1 MSKHVL
7 ILGGGLAGLSCAYEM
22 AKAGIRVT
30 VLEREPVVGGMAN
43 SFEEGDRAT
52 AGEEDSDYWCFD
64 YGPHRFHTKE
74 KELLKH
80 VQEVLGDNKVW
91 ANRLSRI
98 VLFGKFFDYPLQAK
112 NILKSLNPFTIL
124 ACMLDYSWVRFLE
137 VTRIRRLKDRN
148 FAEWVTRR
156 FGKRLA
162 RIFFVQYTEKAWKM
176 PATEISADWA
186 SQRITLL
193 NLRDTIVKT
202 LRRPGK
208 GNTPRT
214 LVTEFVYPK
223 LGGIGELAR
232 GYKRKIEEMG
242 GTVLTD
248 SPAIKVHVKDGLVE
262 KIEYQQNTERLF
274 MTADEYIS
282 TIPVTAMAKSVVPAP
297 PDEVKQAIRSL
308 DYVAIVF
315 VYLKI
320 NKPQVSPDNWVYLP
334 EKHLTVHRIS
344 EFKNFSPYCAPK
356 NKTMICA
363 EITCRVGDEIWKAD
377 IDTLREIAIK
387 DLSSVNLIKEEE
399 VIDAF
404 TRRVPFAYPVYDLH
418 YTGHLQKIMK
428 FVHGITNLR
437 SGGRQGLFR
446 YNNMDQ
452 SIEMGRLMAQSMR
465 EGGGHLH
472 EQVATGDEIFET
484 SADHEVVDEFGQV
497 NGDTKKAKGS

>member
-162 RIFFVQYTEKAWKM
+162 RIFFVQYTEQGLEDGPGDRDLRQTGRA
-176 PATEISADWA
+176 
-186 SQRITLL
+186 QRITLL
-193 NLRDTIVKT
+193 NLLRHRSKKT

-208 GNTPRT
+208 AGDTPRT
-214 LVTEFVYPK
+214 LVTE
-223 LGGIGELAR
+223 LRLSQAR
-232 GYKRKIEEMG
+232 RHRRARARLQARKIEEMG
-242 GTVLTD
+242 GTV
-248 SPAIKVHVKDGLVE
+248 
-262 KIEYQQNTERLF
+262 R
-274 MTADEYIS
+274 
-282 TIPVTAMAKSVVPAP
+282 
-297 PDEVKQAIRSL
+297 
-308 DYVAIVF
+308 
-315 VYLKI
+315 
-320 NKPQVSPDNWVYLP
+320 
-334 EKHLTVHRIS
+334 
-344 EFKNFSPYCAPK
+344 
-356 NKTMICA
+356 
-363 EITCRVGDEIWKAD
+363 
-377 IDTLREIAIK
+377 
-387 DLSSVNLIKEEE
+387 
-399 VIDAF
+399 
-404 TRRVPFAYPVYDLH
+404 
-418 YTGHLQKIMK
+418 
-428 FVHGITNLR
+428 
-437 SGGRQGLFR
+437 
-446 YNNMDQ
+446 
-452 SIEMGRLMAQSMR
+452 
-465 EGGGHLH
+465 
-472 EQVATGDEIFET
+472 
-484 SADHEVVDEFGQV
+484 
-497 NGDTKKAKGS
+497 